1 MGEETQAK
9 SFFEKAKVSGK
20 ANAEPD
26 KYAAKQLEEGKLP
39 NTKILKARLFTDGG
53 YYEQAANALKSIA
66 PGELKSAKE
75 QTEFYYRKARLA
87 HKMNDIPS
95 AKTFYLQS
103 ISMTKDNPWYF
114 APNSALQLGYI
125 AQEQKDY
132 AGAKKY
138 FEQALSYKK
147 HEYKDGI
154 DSKAKAALDQ
164 LKSIKGKG

>member
-1 MGEETQAK
+1 
-9 SFFEKAKVSGK
+9 
-20 ANAEPD
+20 
-26 KYAAKQLEEGKLP
+26 
-39 NTKILKARLFTDGG
+39 LKARLFTDGG
-53 YYEQAANALKSIA
+53 YYDQAASALKSIA
-66 PGELKSAKE
+66 PGELKLAKE

-87 HKMNDIPS
+87 HKTNDIAS

-103 ISMTKDNPWYF
+103 ITMTKDNPWYF

-132 AGAKKY
+132 VAAKKY

-154 DSKAKAALDQ
+154 DSKAKAGLEQ
-164 LKSIKGKG
+164 IKLLKGKG